1 MVFGLDVVV
10 LAEGAG
16 PGGLAG
22 VGVGVDGPA
31 GFVFEL
37 VEVAAAGVQVVA
49 VGAAAAGLRARPC
62 APPLRP
68 ERGTDRHDDQQ
79 RRTERSLQEGPV
91 MGRQT

>member
-1 MVFGLDVVV
+1 MDDVV

-37 VEVAAAGVQVVA
+37 VMVAAAGVQVVA
-49 VGAAAAGLRARPC
+49 VGAAAAGIIRPDKNSQKASRA
-62 APPLRP
+62 A
-68 ERGTDRHDDQQ
+68 G
-79 RRTERSLQEGPV
+79 
-91 MGRQT
+91 